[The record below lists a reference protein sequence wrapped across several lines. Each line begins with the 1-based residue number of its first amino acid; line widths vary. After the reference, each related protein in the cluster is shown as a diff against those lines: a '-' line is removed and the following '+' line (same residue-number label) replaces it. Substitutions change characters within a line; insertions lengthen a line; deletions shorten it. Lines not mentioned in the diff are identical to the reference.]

1 LGAASNGGRGDAE
14 AAIARL
20 GGILAGNVTFSNPT
34 TEELLKRAE
43 DVIRQNQDYLKDFM
57 ASVDQLLRRQEQFRA
72 EHPAFGD
79 RYS

>member
-1 LGAASNGGRGDAE
+1 
-14 AAIARL
+14 
-20 GGILAGNVTFSNPT
+20 VTSGNPT

-43 DVIRQNQDYLKDFM
+43 DVIRQDQDYLKDFM
-57 ASVDQLLRRQEQFRA
+57 TSVDQLLRRQEQFRA